1 MHSFYLK
8 FNSKNKNIDFNNAVS
23 IDDLAEIL
31 KSLYSAISANKND
44 NIVLSQVTDNCYQ
57 CGFTTLNKVL
67 EEKFIDLNKD
77 ILEKN
82 NVELAND
89 KLRYKKS
96 IAKVIKPDWYLEVLN
111 SGGVPVLTIPYGFSE
126 RTVDYYYSNKSFEG
140 YITLI
145 GDKELNPKHLHI
157 YLSDNKNFKIFI
169 NPLQHDELATYY
181 RKSKIRVKV
190 RLKKSLDSDRILS
203 AELISYRPKAELNFP
218 YNLDKIDLSGLNFVF
233 E

>member
-8 FNSKNKNIDFNNAVS
+8 FDSKEKNIDFTNAVS

-31 KSLYSAISANKND
+31 KSLYSAISANKTD
-44 NIVLSQVTDNCYQ
+44 NIVLSQITDNCYK
-57 CGFTTLNKVL
+57 CGFTTPNEVL
-67 EEKFIDLNKD
+67 EERFIDLNKD

-82 NVELAND
+82 NVELTNE

-96 IAKVIKPDWYLEVLN
+96 IVKVIKPDWYLEILN
-111 SGGVPVLTIPYGFSE
+111 SAGISVLTIPHGFSE

-157 YLSDNKNFKIFI
+157 YLSDTKNFKIFI
-169 NPLQHDELATYY
+169 NPLQHEELATYY
-181 RKSKIRVKV
+181 RKSKIRAKV

-203 AELISYRPKAELNFP
+203 AELISYRQKSELKFP
-218 YNLDKIDLSGLNFVF
+218 YNLNEIDLSGLNFVF